1 MHSDPIADM
10 LTRIRN
16 GSRARHERVLIP
28 FAKFKLQLAEQLKK
42 GGWIENYR
50 ELGSTGE
57 PQAHQLEVRL
67 KYDAEGQPII
77 AGLQRFSKLGLR
89 RYFPCDSIPKVRGGL
104 GSMIL
109 TTSRGVMDDREARR
123 ARVGGEAIC
132 AVW

>member
-50 ELGSTGE
+50 ELGSTGAAT
-57 PQAHQLEVRL
+57 PPGWFGLAGVPAAGLPIDGLQ
-67 KYDAEGQPII
+67 AEGALAELVP
-77 AGLQRFSKLGLR
+77 AAMLPLR
-89 RYFPCDSIPKVRGGL
+89 S
-104 GSMIL
+104 
-109 TTSRGVMDDREARR
+109 TR
-123 ARVGGEAIC
+123 A
-132 AVW
+132 